1 MGLVHKRDMK
11 KTVHPGQAQEEQP
24 VRLSRTQKKKAAL
37 SLQDL
42 GERLVKLS
50 DEQLK
55 RIDLP
60 GDVLAAVKTAKTIKK
75 HNPHN
80 RQMQYIGTLMRKHD
94 PAPVREFL
102 DALEQGNRK
111 QTAKVK
117 QNDKMTDELDGH
129 ERPTT

>member
-1 MGLVHKRDMK
+1 MK
-11 KTVHPGQAQEEQP
+11 KAAQPGQAQEEEP
-24 VRLSRTQKKKAAL
+24 ARLSRTQKKKAAL

-50 DEQLK
+50 DVQLK

-60 GDVLAAVKTAKTIKK
+60 EDVLAAVKMAKTIKK
-75 HNPHN
+75 HNPLD
-80 RQMQYIGTLMRKHD
+80 RQMQYIGTLMRKCD

-102 DALEQGNRK
+102 AALEQGNRK

-117 QNDKMTDELDGH
+117 QNEKMTDELDGH

>member
-1 MGLVHKRDMK
+1 MGLVRKRDMK
-11 KTVHPGQAQEEQP
+11 KAVQPGQSQEEQP
-24 VRLSRTQKKKAAL
+24 ARLSRTQKKKAAL

-50 DEQLK
+50 DELLRQ
-55 RIDLP
+55 IDLP

-75 HNPHN
+75 HNPLN

-111 QTAKVK
+111 QIVKSK
-117 QNDKMTDELDGH
+117 QNDKMTDEPDGH